1 MMQVVCEVCG
11 YNVSVPGQRCQPDD
25 LLMAG
30 GRRAVVP
37 VFEMDVVE
45 PWTKGHWRGALEG
58 CVGTWHRTRLT
69 GIAEYGIHAPFRP
82 LPTLPR

>member
-1 MMQVVCEVCG
+1 MQVVCEVCG

-37 VFEMDVVE
+37 VFEIDVVE
-45 PWTKGHWRGALEG
+45 HWMEGHYEGGTGGVCSMLEPHSSEANNTDYT
-58 CVGTWHRTRLT
+58 VLRTDL
-69 GIAEYGIHAPFRP
+69 
-82 LPTLPR
+82 

>member
-1 MMQVVCEVCG
+1 MQVVCEVCG

-37 VFEMDVVE
+37 VFEINVVE
-45 PWTKGHWRGALEG
+45 PWTEGQTRGHWRGVFN
-58 CVGTWHRTRLT
+58 VGTSLV
-69 GIAEYGIHAPFRP
+69 
-82 LPTLPR
+82 